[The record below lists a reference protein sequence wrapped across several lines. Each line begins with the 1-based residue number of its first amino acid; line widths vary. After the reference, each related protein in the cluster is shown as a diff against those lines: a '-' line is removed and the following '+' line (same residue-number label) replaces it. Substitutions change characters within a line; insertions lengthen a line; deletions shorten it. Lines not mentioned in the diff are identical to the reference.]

1 MFKYN
6 WRRVL
11 FLDVCVLLIGTAFIV
26 VAGFTGNEL
35 MPPKCNASW
44 QGLLSS
50 LAILISTIAFVEVL
64 RWIGWR
70 LRERARN
77 GGKQSQVKECA
88 SPMSTE
94 ENSASPSVQ
103 DLRVN
108 SYYWKLGIAAAFIL
122 GSLYLGPPNPC
133 EPLRLDS
140 SSISTLAGNLAFV
153 CGFLLMLKADLLEN

>member
-11 FLDVCVLLIGTAFIV
+11 FLDVCVLLIGTAFIGV
-26 VAGFTGNEL
+26 TGFTGNEL
-35 MPPKCNASW
+35 MPPKCNASG
-44 QGLLSS
+44 QEFLSS
-50 LAILISTIAFVEVL
+50 LAILVSTIAFVEVL
-64 RWIGWR
+64 RWTGWR
-70 LRERARN
+70 WREKARN
-77 GGKQSQVKECA
+77 GGKQTQVDA
-88 SPMSTE
+88 SPTSTA
-94 ENSASPSVQ
+94 ENRASPSIEG
-103 DLRVN
+103 LKLN

-140 SSISTLAGNLAFV
+140 SSISMLAGNLAFV